1 MSIGLMSYHE
11 AHDGTMVF
19 SWGYVMMDI
28 GVIHFDAPYMSIRVC
43 HKSKISLKFLEPT
56 YLVGYAYILTE
67 NFGFG
72 EFFSFLDW

>member
-1 MSIGLMSYHE
+1 MSYHE

-43 HKSKISLKFLEPT
+43 HKSKISLNFLGTHIFSWVCIYINGKFW
-56 YLVGYAYILTE
+56 
-67 NFGFG
+67 FWQ
-72 EFFSFLDW
+72 FFFIF